1 MRVSERER
9 CFLFKKYFK
18 LAIIMLFGNFSPLK
32 LPDVIFLSVNT
43 VNTFHKLLHGIIC
56 SQFFFFCGVFFFFF
70 ALKRMKNCGSS
81 RGCLKLIAFFSF
93 FFCLE
98 ALSQSFLI
106 FYFDDLQKFSCY
118 GVSGNLFYNK

>member
-56 SQFFFFCGVFFFFF
+56 SQFF
-70 ALKRMKNCGSS
+70 SS
-81 RGCLKLIAFFSF
+81 VEYSF
-93 FFCLE
+93 FFC
-98 ALSQSFLI
+98 F
-106 FYFDDLQKFSCY
+106 KK
-118 GVSGNLFYNK
+118 G